1 MLSVIQNVCWR
12 APSEGTAASVA
23 SAAGSLGD
31 ASEPDVHRVFIS
43 YKRSAEPDTSL
54 ASFLYEAL
62 TKRGHRVFKDVDNI
76 PVGEEF
82 EELIGGAITGSD
94 FFIVLLTKPAMRGRW
109 VIAETEMAV
118 DSHTHTGHPKI
129 LPVRADTAA
138 LGLRFRAA
146 IGDLNYFEWRHV
158 KDNDGLLAAILESMA
173 QRPEPPTPQP
183 GTEPT
188 SPGPPKP
195 LDVVLLHPPPPDYAP
210 LSDKGQ
216 SLTGEHV
223 IGQSLWQSDRAR
235 QVLGG
240 TMIVGV
246 VAGEETSLSATRA
259 TGPGF
264 FRIRILKDR
273 RVQSRPAEFIRM
285 MQGDTHD
292 WGFARHSVDG
302 SVLLGTPSGS
312 DKPIAVSFDTAIVKA
327 AWTIVHRRSTAEEK
341 FLIVMKDS
349 QA

>member
-1 MLSVIQNVCWR
+1 VSAAKALR
-12 APSEGTAASVA
+12 DTAA
-23 SAAGSLGD
+23 
-31 ASEPDVHRVFIS
+31 PDLRRIFIS

-76 PVGEEF
+76 PVGDEF
-82 EELIGGAITGSD
+82 EELIGGAITGSE
-94 FFIVLLTKPAMRGRW
+94 FFIVLLTKTAMRGRW

-129 LPVRADTAA
+129 LPVRADAA
-138 LGLRFRAA
+138 TLGLRFRAA
-146 IGDLNYFEWRHV
+146 IGDLNYFEWRDM

-173 QRPEPPTPQP
+173 ERPELPSSAVPLPPS
-183 GTEPT
+183 EPP
-188 SPGPPKP
+188 SAQLP
-195 LDVVLLHPPPPDYAP
+195 
-210 LSDKGQ
+210 Q
-216 SLTGEHV
+216 SLPAVPVASATVRGKDPTVEHL

-264 FRIRILKDR
+264 FRIRILKDGALEVAIWSGASYR
-273 RVQSRPAEFIRM
+273 RVHSKPAEFIRM
-285 MQGDTHD
+285 MQGDTHG
-292 WGFARHSVDG
+292 WCFARHSVDG
-302 SVLLGTPSGS
+302 SVLLGTPSGG

-327 AWTIVHRRSTAEEK
+327 AWTIVHQRSTAEEK

-349 QA
+349 QE